1 MTRDAPPD
9 ATEILLVDDHP
20 VVRQG
25 LRRMLEQERNLHV
38 QGEAAS
44 VAEALASI
52 EADPPDLAIIDI
64 ALGGEDGLQLV
75 KQISAR
81 WPDMLIL
88 VVSMHTEKLY
98 AERALRAGAHGY
110 VMKHEPPEALV
121 AAVQRVSAGG
131 VYISETLQAEWLH
144 LMKAGKP
151 RAATPLESL
160 TDRELAVFR
169 LIGQGLSTREIAKK
183 LHLSV
188 KTVETYRENI
198 KEKLALRTATELVQK
213 ATLWLHSETAS

>member
-1 MTRDAPPD
+1 MTGSARTKP
-9 ATEILLVDDHP
+9 TNILLVDDHP

-25 LRRMLEQERNLHV
+25 LRRMLEQERDLRV
-38 QGEAAS
+38 QAEAAS

-52 EADPPDLAIIDI
+52 EEAPPDLAIVDI
-64 ALGGEDGLQLV
+64 ALGTEDGLQLV
-75 KQISAR
+75 KQINAR
-81 WPDMLIL
+81 WPAVLIL
-88 VVSMHTEKLY
+88 VVSMHTEQLY

-110 VMKHEPPEALV
+110 VMKHEPPETLV
-121 AAVQRVSAGG
+121 DAVHRVSSGG
-131 VYISETLQAEWLH
+131 VYISEGLQSEWLH

-169 LIGQGLSTREIAKK
+169 LIGHGLSTREIAKK

-198 KEKLALRTATELVQK
+198 KEKLGLRNATELVQK
-213 ATLWLHSETAS
+213 ATLWLHAESTG